1 MQPLF
6 NIRREKSQELGPF
19 NYENDWCT
27 LQFHS
32 QIEVCIIHEGEM
44 EMFVDGNQRVLKKG
58 DISVALSFMP
68 HAYKT
73 PIHSRSSIIFIP
85 AHLCEEF
92 IELTENKHPVTPF
105 ISNPQVY
112 EKINE
117 YFSLL
122 QDYSINEIKRRGL
135 LYMVLGTVLE
145 NIRLE
150 EVKNPIDT
158 ELISKILFY
167 INENYKNDIS
177 PSRIA
182 EHFGY
187 SQSHISRYFKSCCG
201 INLVRYIALMR
212 LRQAVILIQEG
223 NQNITDCIL
232 ESGFSSNTTFY
243 RTFKNEFGCS
253 PKEYINNCR
262 KISIYSPKGT

>member
-6 NIRREKSQELGPF
+6 NMTREKSQQLGYF
-19 NYENDWCT
+19 NYENDWCV

-32 QIEVCIIHEGEM
+32 QIEIYIIEDGEM
-44 EMFVDGNQRVLKKG
+44 EMFVDGKQQKLKAG
-58 DISVALSFMP
+58 DISVALSFVP

-73 PIHSRSSIIFIP
+73 PVYSRSSVIFIP
-85 AHLCEEF
+85 VHLCEEF
-92 IELTENKHPVTPF
+92 VLLTENKRPVSPF
-105 ISNPQVY
+105 ISNPNAY
-112 EKINE
+112 KKIKE

-122 QDYSINEIKRRGL
+122 QDKDINEVKLRGV
-135 LYMVLGTVLE
+135 LYIILGTILE
-145 NIRLE
+145 NITLSE
-150 EVKNPIDT
+150 IEKPTDT
-158 ELISKILFY
+158 ELASKILFY
-167 INENYKNDIS
+167 INENYRSDIS
-177 PSRIA
+177 PSAIA

-212 LRQAVILIQEG
+212 LRHAVMLIHEG
-223 NQNITDCIL
+223 HHNITDCIL

-253 PKEYINNCR
+253 PKEYIE
-262 KISIYSPKGT
+262 KW